1 MERELFVE
9 YAQCKKIQKFA
20 KTGGGGLTELSY
32 IFHRFRKEIEN
43 INIINLISVQNEK
56 QITCLNGTL
65 RCDFVNTSL
74 VGRMG

>member
-20 KTGGGGLTELSY
+20 KTEGGGKRNY
-32 IFHRFRKEIEN
+32 RIFDTVSGR
-43 INIINLISVQNEK
+43 NIINLISVQNEK

>member
-1 MERELFVE
+1 MQKNTKV
-9 YAQCKKIQKFA
+9 CKNGE
-20 KTGGGGLTELSY
+20 GGVNGIIVYLTPFPEGN
-32 IFHRFRKEIEN
+32 KEIEN

>member
-1 MERELFVE
+1 M
-9 YAQCKKIQKFA
+9 QKKYKSLR
-20 KTGGGGLTELSY
+20 KRGGVNGIIVYLT
-32 IFHRFRKEIEN
+32 RFRKEIEN
-43 INIINLISVQNEK
+43 IDIINLISVQNEK

>member
-20 KTGGGGLTELSY
+20 KTWGGGGKRDY
-32 IFHRFRKEIEN
+32 RIFDTV
-43 INIINLISVQNEK
+43 S
-56 QITCLNGTL
+56 
-65 RCDFVNTSL
+65 VNTSL

>member
-1 MERELFVE
+1 MQKNTKVCKNKGEGKRNYCILAPFPEGNRE
-9 YAQCKKIQKFA
+9 Y
-20 KTGGGGLTELSY
+20 
-32 IFHRFRKEIEN
+32 
-43 INIINLISVQNEK
+43 IINLISVQNEK